1 MDRTQAKISVSI
13 QEMTLDD
20 YEEVY
25 SLWKASEGLEL
36 SVVDSKESIIR
47 FLERNPGLSFV
58 ARDENLI
65 VGAVLCGHDGRRGYI
80 DQLAVKKSHRLQ
92 GIGRNLVARCLYK
105 LIHTGIRRWHLF
117 VLEDNDEALAFWN
130 RLGWSKRIEL
140 VTMSQ
145 SLPNAA
151 QD

>member
-1 MDRTQAKISVSI
+1 METKTQDVTVSI
-13 QEMTLDD
+13 QEMTIED

-25 SLWKASEGLEL
+25 TLWRASEGLEL
-36 SVVDSKESIIR
+36 SVVDSKESIGR

-58 ARDENLI
+58 AREEGQI

-80 DQLAVKKSHRLQ
+80 DQLAVKKSHRLR
-92 GIGRNLVARCLYK
+92 GIGKNLVARCVYN

-117 VLEDNDEALAFWN
+117 VLEDNNDALAFWN
-130 RLGWSKRIEL
+130 KLGWSKRIEL

-145 SLPNAA
+145 MLSDKPTT
-151 QD
+151 